1 MAASANILLLPQLLT
16 VSAEKFPQNTAV
28 RFQEESLSYQE
39 LDRFSNQVANQ
50 LLACGARHGD
60 RVGIYLNKSI
70 PSIISIFGILKAGAV
85 YVPLDANAPI
95 SRIAY
100 IIENCQISCLLT
112 SSRKASQLPE
122 ISSQAPSLKH
132 AIVTDDAP
140 VDIESAALNLYTW
153 DAVIGSAPA
162 TLPANHSRET
172 DLAYILYTSGS
183 TGVPKGVMISHL
195 NALTFINWCFKTFS
209 VTSQDCL
216 SSHAPLHF
224 DLSIHDIYVAIKAG
238 ATIALVSETLSLFPP
253 RLAAWI
259 SSMGIT
265 VWYSVPSIL
274 SMLVLHGRLEKY
286 DFSSLRTILFAGEV
300 FPVKY
305 LRALMEAIPGAEYYN
320 LYGPTETNVITYFKT
335 PPLLPDRTSPV
346 PIGKACENMEVF
358 ALTKSGKLVS
368 KPGEEGELIGRGPG
382 VARGYWGDAEKTA
395 ANFIQHPLQRHSPE
409 TVYRTG
415 DIVTI
420 DEDGN
425 YIYIGRKD
433 QMIKSRGY
441 RIEIGDIETAIYSH
455 PAVQESAVV
464 AIPDDLLGNRLKVFV
479 VLKENVTPLNAA
491 ALRMHCA
498 ERLPKYM
505 IPETVEFLPSLPKT
519 STGKTDKP
527 ALLKMSGEVK

>member
-16 VSAEKFPQNTAV
+16 VSAEKFPKKTAV
-28 RFQEESLSYQE
+28 RFQEENLSYE
-39 LDRFSNQVANQ
+39 DLDRLSNQVANQ
-50 LLACGARHGD
+50 LLACGIRHGE

-70 PSIISIFGILKAGAV
+70 PSIISIFAILKAGAV

-112 SSRKASQLPE
+112 SSLKASNLPE
-122 ISSQAPSLKH
+122 ISAQAPSLKN
-132 AIVTDDAP
+132 AIITDDSP
-140 VDIESAALNLYTW
+140 VDIGAVTFNLHAW
-153 DAVIGSAPA
+153 QAVIQNSPA
-162 TLPANHSRET
+162 TLPANPSVET

-183 TGVPKGVMISHL
+183 TGVPKGVMITHL
-195 NALTFINWCFKTFS
+195 NALTFVNWCFQTFS
-209 VTSQDCL
+209 VSSQDCL

-238 ATIALVSETLSLFPP
+238 ATIALVPETLSMFPP

-259 SSMGIT
+259 ASMGIT

-274 SMLVLHGRLEKY
+274 SMLVLHGRLDKH
-286 DFSSLRTILFAGEV
+286 DFSRLRTILFAGEV

-305 LRALMEAIPGAEYYN
+305 LRTLMEAIPGADYYN

-335 PPLLPDRTSPV
+335 PPLSRKRTTPV
-346 PIGKACENMEVF
+346 PIGKACENMDVF
-358 ALTKSGKLVS
+358 ALTETGKLLS
-368 KPGEEGELIGRGPG
+368 KPGEEGELIGCGPG
-382 VARGYWGDAEKTA
+382 VAMGYWGDPVKTA
-395 ANFIQHPLQRHSPE
+395 ESFIQHPLQANSPE
-409 TVYRTG
+409 TVYCTG

-420 DEDGN
+420 DEAGN

-455 PAVQESAVV
+455 PEIQESAVV

-479 VLKENVTPLNAA
+479 VLKENASPLNAA
-491 ALRMHCA
+491 DLRMHCA

-505 IPETVEFLPSLPKT
+505 IPEAVEFLPNLPKT

-527 ALLKMSGEVK
+527 ALLKLSGEV